1 MTEAIGIRRRSFASR
16 VVGRGSVVWR
26 MDWLLFG
33 AVVALSAIGTLL
45 VWSATRT
52 WSSIEP
58 TGMAKKHVLNLLI
71 GLALYSAVAVTDY
84 RWLRTYAPV
93 LYGIAVI
100 GLILVIS
107 PMGSTINGHHSWI
120 LLGGGFALQP
130 AELMKPALVVILA
143 RLLAPTSEKGKTKD
157 RPRAAGL
164 ALSVAAAGAAA
175 ALVMV
180 QPDLGTTMVL
190 MATTGAIIV
199 FSGIRKRWV
208 VAGVLLTGLGAVAV
222 WSLGLLKPYQVARFT
237 ALIDPSSDPRGV
249 GYNSTQALVAI
260 GSGEVFG
267 KGLFHG
273 GQTTGRF
280 VPEQHTD
287 FIFTVAGEE
296 LGFVGSV
303 TVVALLGVVLLRGA
317 RIARMCGDRFSAL
330 VSAGIVAWLAFQ
342 TLVNVGM
349 TIGIMPITG
358 VPLPFVSYGGT
369 ATFAN
374 MTAIAI
380 LQAIHLRSRPV

>member
-1 MTEAIGIRRRSFASR
+1 MTEAIGVRRRSLASR

-33 AVVALSAIGTLL
+33 AVVALSAVGTLL

-71 GLALYSAVAVTDY
+71 GLALYSAVAVSDY

-93 LYGIAVI
+93 LYGIAVV

-143 RLLAPTSEKGKTKD
+143 RLLAPTSEKGKIKD
-157 RPRAAGL
+157 RPRASGL
-164 ALSVAAAGAAA
+164 ALSLAAAGAAA
-175 ALVMV
+175 ALVML

-199 FSGIRKRWV
+199 FAGIRKRWV
-208 VAGVLLTGLGAVAV
+208 LAGVLLAALAGLAV

-237 ALIDPSSDPRGV
+237 ALVDPSSDPRGV

-303 TVVALLGVVLLRGA
+303 TVVALLGVVLLRGV

-374 MTAIAI
+374 MTAVAI
-380 LQAIHLRSRPV
+380 LQAIHLRSRPM